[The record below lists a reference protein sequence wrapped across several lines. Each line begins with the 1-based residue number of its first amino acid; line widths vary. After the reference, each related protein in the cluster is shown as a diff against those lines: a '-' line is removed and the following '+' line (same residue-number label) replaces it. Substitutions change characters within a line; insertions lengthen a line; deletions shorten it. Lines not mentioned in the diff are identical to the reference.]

1 MTTNNREEPPG
12 EKVIRVVVMI
22 CCGIGLVITV
32 YVFGRVFVGM
42 LWS

>member
-1 MTTNNREEPPG
+1 MTTNNRNEPPG
-12 EKVIRVVVMI
+12 ERALRLVVMI

-32 YVFGRVFVGM
+32 YTFGRVFVEM